1 MKTSTKKFT
10 AFILA
15 ITLTLPFMVFAAA
28 QDEKVTSDGPDI
40 AYEMPEMRN
49 EYEKH
54 FLMSDGTAVATTYAD
69 PVNYYDISDN
79 TWKEIDNTLTLKN
92 GRYQNKGHGGFDV
105 SFRGEND
112 GGELVKITVDE
123 HTLSWNVS
131 VQNALGTKD
140 TLKTQV
146 SATVSRNQDSQNNKF
161 AAKNAGASIKYN
173 SPFSGNKL
181 IDVNYTVS
189 QYKVKEDITIYSPK
203 DGNAIYYT
211 YNCGELTAVLNPDNS
226 IDFIDEA
233 GNPIYTV
240 HSPYMYDS
248 AGNGSRS
255 FRITL
260 KQTDDICTVVMTP
273 DKEWLNSADRV
284 YPVVIDPTVT
294 NNKAVSNYSDTYIH
308 SGDTAGEHANET
320 RMYIGKLNGVQH
332 YSLIRFGTLPD
343 VPANSEV
350 LKAQFVFTLTPNS
363 TTGGPFTAKL
373 IATPWN
379 EPTVC
384 YNNRPRDGIVLDTNV
399 PADFPNGTVTF
410 DVTDYYIKTKNGT
423 YPNYGIWIQNT
434 DSSLN
439 DYNVV
444 YTSNCGDTAK
454 FPSLILTYS
463 IENETESNNST
474 STADFLEM
482 VAEPSIVTSVQGL
495 ISSTTDVDYFKITPP
510 RHGRLEFT
518 LSAVQCNH
526 RIVVLTSDGT
536 AVACKTTSDASLNG
550 SQVIKHITFSFVN
563 TKTSPLTDYYIKIKG
578 IDDEN
583 TYSNYYLSIRYS
595 NAYSLL
601 GWEYPL
607 EPFRPDSSK
616 ANIHATSPVGVRNSS
631 YHKGLDISANSGELL
646 YAVTDAYVAKVD
658 YHYSDTGMGN
668 YVVLW
673 TGAVNKEDVVRDV
686 SEKDPHTDLPFAIVY
701 MHMSSVSVEK
711 NTCVREGDLVGY
723 AGNTGGLNYGSH
735 LHLEIYVTNTMP
747 TGTANNPHGDTTAPN
762 RESIINPYAFY
773 YDDIRFTGTPY

>member
-15 ITLTLPFMVFAAA
+15 ITLTLPFVVFAAA
-28 QDEKVTSDGPDI
+28 QDEKATGDGPDI

-54 FLMSDGTAVATTYAD
+54 FLMSDGTAVAATYAD

-79 TWKEIDNTLTLKN
+79 TWKEVDNTLTLKN

-112 GGELVKITVDE
+112 TGDLVKITVDE

-131 VQNALGTKD
+131 VQNVLGAKD

-146 SATVSRNQDSQNNKF
+146 SATVSRNQDAQNNKF

-211 YNCGELTAVLNPDNS
+211 YNCGELTAVLNKDNS

-248 AGNGSRS
+248 AGNGSHS

-320 RMYIGKLNGVQH
+320 KMYFGKLNGVQH
-332 YSLIRFGTLPD
+332 YSLIRFGALPE
-343 VPANSEV
+343 VPANSEL
-350 LKAQFVFTLTPNS
+350 LKAQFVFTLTPGS

-373 IATPWN
+373 ITTPWN

-384 YNNRPRDGIVLDTNV
+384 YNNRPQDGIVLDTNV

-434 DSSLN
+434 NSSLN

-454 FPSLILTYS
+454 FPSLIVTYR
-463 IENETESNNST
+463 IESETESNNT
-474 STADFLEM
+474 FLTANQLEVM
-482 VAEPSIVTSVQGL
+482 PQAGVITTVNGINKPSGA
-495 ISSTTDVDYFKITPP
+495 TTDYDYYKFVAP
-510 RHGRLEFT
+510 RHGR
-518 LSAVQCNH
+518 
-526 RIVVLTSDGT
+526 IVVTLTVLGT
-536 AVACKTTSDASLNG
+536 DIYN
-550 SQVIKHITFSFVN
+550 VIAYNDKL
-563 TKTSPLTDYYIKIKG
+563 KPLTPSTETLYVNPDEYLSREGSISFTTTKDGDKSGSLDTYYIRVHGPTNSSLSYRLTIKY
-578 IDDEN
+578 
-583 TYSNYYLSIRYS
+583 TT
-595 NAYSLL
+595 AYAALN
-601 GWEYPL
+601 WQYPL
-607 EPFRPDSSK
+607 PMVNK
-616 ANIHATSPVGVRNSS
+616 YITSPVGYRTFD
-631 YHKGLDISANSGELL
+631 K
-646 YAVTDAYVAKVD
+646 D
-658 YHYSDTGMGN
+658 YHQGVDI
-668 YVVLW
+668 
-673 TGAVNKEDVVRDV
+673 DV
-686 SEKDPHTDLPFAIVY
+686 SDKILKSATDGKVLRSEYHESAGYHVCIYTNIIDPYDSSKHLVIVY
-701 MHMSSVSVEK
+701 MHLSDLEEDIMVAENDTVQKGQDIGVS
-711 NTCVREGDLVGY
+711 GD
-723 AGNTGGLNYGSH
+723 TGEVSGPH
-735 LHLEIYVTNTMP
+735 LHFEVYSTSLTFEECKRYIKSPYLEWL
-747 TGTANNPHGDTTAPN
+747 
-762 RESIINPYAFY
+762 INPYEIYYNDVTFY
-773 YDDIRFTGTPY
+773 GDPY